1 MSIQIIDNTNVRGIH
16 NDIQQS
22 GFRPQLSLVAAG
34 SYASGPSYGSG
45 AASTGNYDA
54 QVPPVTVRNSGN
66 SLCPTRSH
74 VRQQDNDIDFEIV
87 ICLDASQPDPFGGQ
101 STDEVRI
108 RTLPLVSG
116 EPGRYAGTLKPA
128 DPRYGLPLFH
138 DIEVVNQMG
147 VTLLPDAASNLLQA
161 RYLAGGELA
170 LVQQDLSAGPPPTT
184 SALTAA
190 QIGSLLGLGAGSL
203 VRIHVRGQ
211 YKGTRAV

>member
-1 MSIQIIDNTNVRGIH
+1 MSTQIVDNSNVRGIY
-16 NDIQQS
+16 NNVQQS

-34 SYASGPSYGSG
+34 SYASGPFYGSG

-54 QVPPVTVRNSGN
+54 QAPPVTVRNSSN
-66 SLCPTRSH
+66 SLCPTRAH

-101 STDEVRI
+101 PADEVII
-108 RTLPLVSG
+108 RTLPLASG
-116 EPGRYAGTLKPA
+116 DPGRYSGVLKPV

-138 DIEVVNQMG
+138 DIEVLDQLG
-147 VTLLPDAASNLLQA
+147 GTLLPDAASSLLQA
-161 RYLAGGELA
+161 RYLAGGRLA

-190 QIGSLLGLGAGSL
+190 QIGNLLGLGAGSL

-211 YKGTRAV
+211 YKGTKAV